1 MPPKIPQLKRQDAT
15 LREPKDQQEVHQ
27 NEAQAVPPTRPA
39 VKKVWWEVLPQKDA
53 QPGVDKKA

>member
-1 MPPKIPQLKRQDAT
+1 MAPKIPQLKRQDAT

-27 NEAQAVPPTRPA
+27 NQTQDAQARPV

-53 QPGVDKKA
+53 QRDVDKKA